1 MKYLLCAVYI
11 IFSILGLTFMKLG
24 SMGGR
29 QAVFQIMQMK
39 FTLYSMAGYLCYLS
53 SFLVYTCIITKFDL
67 SYIIPLLGGIV
78 NILIFMIGIF
88 LFHENVTR
96 YSLAGCL
103 LVAAGVFLM
112 NVK

>member
-67 SYIIPLLGGIV
+67 SYIIPFLGGVV
-78 NILIFMIGIF
+78 NILIFIIGVF
-88 LFHENVTR
+88 LFQEKATG
-96 YSLAGCL
+96 YSVAGCV
-103 LVAAGVFLM
+103 LVAAGVVLM
-112 NVK
+112 NMK

>member
-39 FTLYSMAGYLCYLS
+39 FTLYSMAG
-53 SFLVYTCIITKFDL
+53 
-67 SYIIPLLGGIV
+67 
-78 NILIFMIGIF
+78 
-88 LFHENVTR
+88 
-96 YSLAGCL
+96 
-103 LVAAGVFLM
+103 
-112 NVK
+112 